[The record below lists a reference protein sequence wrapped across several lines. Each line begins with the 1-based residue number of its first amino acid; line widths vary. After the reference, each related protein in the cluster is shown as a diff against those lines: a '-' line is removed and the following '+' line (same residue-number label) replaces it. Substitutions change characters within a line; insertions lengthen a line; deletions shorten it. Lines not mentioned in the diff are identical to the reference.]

1 MEPIPKPEGA
11 EFSDLDWQSAVGA
24 VRAYCGWH
32 VAPSVTEEVTVDGS
46 GGSVQFLPTLYLT
59 GVQGVTAD
67 GRVVSDPEWSQ
78 HGMLRGVR
86 SCRFRGVVATITHG
100 YDSFPVEVEAVA
112 RDMAS
117 SAGRTGASGM
127 LAGPYQVTY
136 PSGDAGREAGVVGMS
151 GMQRAVLDRYR
162 LAPRP

>member
-1 MEPIPKPEGA
+1 MEPIPKPEGV
-11 EFSDLDWQSAVGA
+11 EFSDSDWQAAVGA

-59 GVQGVTAD
+59 GVQDVTAD

-151 GMQRAVLDRYR
+151 GMQRDVLDRYR
-162 LAPRP
+162 LGPRP